1 MAPDIPDK
9 IQFDEMLSH
18 TFPGFF
24 LAVTLFMLVDVWS
37 PTELTL
43 WVNKDMTSL
52 LSFLGFVVLF
62 GTILGVILDG
72 IRHSIIEGFVFK
84 KIKRYNKI
92 DYSLE
97 GLYPN
102 NDSCPDIKRPNED
115 TELNYY
121 YFFKIMQDKARDNFD
136 YLVKTKYRYVEF
148 HGNTFISLIPLSF
161 VTPFYLFQVLQ
172 ISWTSSFILAFASL
186 IIACICLYSS
196 YEAFEDY
203 QRAKYSLIRGY
214 KCYGTT
220 DPKDNSAT
228 GGKDAVALSVGKGEV
243 MVIGTSG
250 DCILR
255 IKCANIDSEGGK

>member
-1 MAPDIPDK
+1 MAPDIPNQ
-9 IQFDEMLSH
+9 IQFEEMLSH

-37 PTELTL
+37 PVELTL
-43 WVNKDMTSL
+43 WVNKDVTSL
-52 LSFLGFVVLF
+52 LSFVGFVLLF
-62 GTILGVILDG
+62 GTVLGVILDG

-84 KIKRYNKI
+84 KIIKYNRI
-92 DYSLE
+92 
-97 GLYPN
+97 
-102 NDSCPDIKRPNED
+102 DSCPED
-115 TELNYY
+115 LYSNNSYPKEYLKLDHY
-121 YFFKIMQDKARDNFD
+121 YFFEIMKDKARENFD

-148 HGNTFISLIPLSF
+148 HGNTFISLVPLSF

-172 ISWTSSFILAFASL
+172 ISWTLSFILAFMSL

-203 QRAKYSLIRGY
+203 QRAKCSLIHGY
-214 KCYGTT
+214 QDSSKVS
-220 DPKDNSAT
+220 PKDNNATGTST
-228 GGKDAVALSVGKGEV
+228 GGKDAVTLSVGKGEV